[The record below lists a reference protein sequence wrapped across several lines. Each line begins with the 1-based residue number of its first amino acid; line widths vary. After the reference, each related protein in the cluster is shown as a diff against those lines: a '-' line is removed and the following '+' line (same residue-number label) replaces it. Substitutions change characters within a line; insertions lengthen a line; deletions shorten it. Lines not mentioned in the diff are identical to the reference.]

1 LNVNIT
7 RNDIDAL
14 NAVISVS
21 FTPEDYLNK
30 VEHSLQ
36 QARKNITLKGF
47 RKGMVPTGLVKKM
60 HGNAILVDELNKS
73 VNDAINQHIKDENL
87 QILGRPLPVPSDID
101 FDINHPQSYTFEFE
115 LGIAPSFDLS
125 FLSPSTVV
133 AQKEV
138 LVDDATIEKELEH
151 IRSRYGK
158 LTHPDG
164 PVQEK
169 DILQCKFQELE
180 NGNVK
185 EGGIENQS
193 PITQE
198 LIINED
204 FKKQLSGAKV
214 GDQIDVNLFDLMDR
228 TREHVIKH
236 VLGQDE
242 NTVVANDQFR
252 ITIERIDRMEPAE
265 LNQEFY
271 DNVFGPGKVS
281 SVEEC
286 KAQLKTELE
295 SYLSGSVAGKLKD
308 EIFKTLLEKV
318 DLPLPDAFLRRW
330 IKVSNEKP
338 LSDEQ
343 LENEYPTFARN
354 LKWSLIV
361 NKIGSENKLE
371 GTFDEIK
378 EFSKNQL
385 LQQLKMYNPAGG
397 SFSDEDLEM
406 LNNSML
412 AKEEH
417 VKKAYDAVMEQKLFD
432 FIKEKI
438 TIEVQKVSFEDFI
451 TG

>member
-1 LNVNIT
+1 
-7 RNDIDAL
+7 
-14 NAVISVS
+14 
-21 FTPEDYLNK
+21 
-30 VEHSLQ
+30 
-36 QARKNITLKGF
+36 
-47 RKGMVPTGLVKKM
+47 
-60 HGNAILVDELNKS
+60 
-73 VNDAINQHIKDENL
+73 
-87 QILGRPLPVPSDID
+87 
-101 FDINHPQSYTFEFE
+101 
-115 LGIAPSFDLS
+115 
-125 FLSPSTVV
+125 
-133 AQKEV
+133 
-138 LVDDATIEKELEH
+138 
-151 IRSRYGK
+151 
-158 LTHPDG
+158 
-164 PVQEK
+164 
-169 DILQCKFQELE
+169 
-180 NGNVK
+180 
-185 EGGIENQS
+185 
-193 PITQE
+193 
-198 LIINED
+198 
-204 FKKQLSGAKV
+204 
-214 GDQIDVNLFDLMDR
+214 MDR